1 MMTSFLGLFSDSQL
15 FLDVSRPIASVA
27 DPGAQ
32 SGHETQYVFSEGEMR
47 LSDADN
53 VRSRAVGKYFLFP
66 DPLSFSE

>member
-1 MMTSFLGLFSDSQL
+1 MD
-15 FLDVSRPIASVA
+15 SRPIASVV

-47 LSDADN
+47 HSDADN
-53 VRSRAVGKYFLFP
+53 FRLRAVSKYFLFP